1 MFESSTSSLSSCSSS
16 SLVTFCLH
24 CRHII
29 IVTGH
34 FYLFIFFF
42 FLSHSLCFVHLCL
55 HCHQYGHIFQSS
67 LSWPKQIILA
77 NVTVVFI
84 TFVTTIVV
92 IIIIYGHHC
101 NHCCCPLSLW
111 SLVISQPCYF
121 SLNSHYF
128 PPKNCLVY
136 INITVLIITVLHHRI
151 AGMTGTAACNWNNWK
166 SRLEDGL
173 AVV

>member
-1 MFESSTSSLSSCSSS
+1 MFVIFVGHFLSSLSSHHRCHWS
-16 SLVTFCLH
+16 SLFIYFFFCLIH
-24 CRHII
+24 CASFTFVF
-29 IVTGH
+29 IVISMV
-34 FYLFIFFF
+34 IFFN
-42 FLSHSLCFVHLCL
+42 L
-55 HCHQYGHIFQSS
+55 
-67 LSWPKQIILA
+67 LSWPKQIILKI
-77 NVTVVFI
+77 VTVVFI
-84 TFVTTIVV
+84 PFVTTIVV
-92 IIIIYGHHC
+92 IIIINGPHC
-101 NHCCCPLSLW
+101 NHCCPLSLW

-128 PPKNCLVY
+128 PPKKCLVY